1 MTTVTT
7 DRNCVEQVLAGDLE
21 GYGVLHRRYFEP
33 TVRLVTGIL
42 NGDRAAAEDTVQEAF
57 LSALEALTRLSDG
70 DRFFPWLKRIA
81 VNRAIEVRRH
91 RQRKERLHHSWMGQV
106 SSAGGGGDRPVLD
119 RLAARERAGAV
130 REALDRLPDGQRAAV
145 VLRYFDGLSLRQVA
159 EVLGC
164 EEVTA
169 RTQVF
174 RGLRKLG
181 AWLDNELLEGV

>member
-1 MTTVTT
+1 MTTLTT
-7 DRNCVEQVLAGDLE
+7 DRSCVEQVLAGDLE

-33 TVRLVTGIL
+33 TVRLVAGIL

-57 LSALEALTRLSDG
+57 LSALEALSRLSDG

-91 RQRKERLHHSWMGQV
+91 RQRKQRLHHSWSGQV
-106 SSAGGGGDRPVLD
+106 FSAGGGTEPVLD

-130 REALDRLPDGQRAAV
+130 RVALDRLPDGQRAAV

-181 AWLDNELLEGV
+181 TWLDNELLEGV

>member
-7 DRNCVEQVLAGDLE
+7 DRRCVEEVLAGDLE
-21 GYGVLHRRYFEP
+21 RYGDLHRRYFEP
-33 TVRLVTGIL
+33 TVRLVAGIL

-57 LSALEALTRLSDG
+57 LSALEALSRLSDG

-81 VNRAIEVRRH
+81 VNRAVEVRRH
-91 RQRKERLHHSWMGQV
+91 RQRKERLHHSWSGQV
-106 SSAGGGGDRPVLD
+106 SGGTEPPVLD

-130 REALDRLPDGQRAAV
+130 REALERLPDGQRAAV

-181 AWLDNELLEGV
+181 AWLDTEMLEEV